1 MDFLEFTRLKH
12 SSHFEDVSAFG
23 NNLTQSWLRTDTADY
38 WRHARMYEP
47 AEILNSKHDGSWLTI
62 GDGRWGLDSIRL
74 KNLGIKKVLCTDI
87 AETFL
92 AKSLQQGLIENY
104 RIEDAENLTLNDD
117 SFDFVFCKESLHH
130 FPRPYLA
137 VYEMLRVAKKAVILV
152 EPNDPILIVSAN
164 KNSIKKYF
172 RKLSLKLDNILKF
185 KNNWLSWKEIT
196 SFQYNDPA
204 WEPSGNYTYSFSK
217 RDLQKVAY
225 GLNLPGYAF
234 KGLNDSY
241 VEGCEFE
248 IADASISRIFLR
260 IQAEI
265 DRKNQLCSE
274 GLAQPDLIMHVIFL
288 DENLLNSCENTFI
301 KSGFT
306 LERLKANPY
315 YSAN

>member
-1 MDFLEFTRLKH
+1 MGFLEFTRIKH
-12 SSHFEDVSAFG
+12 TLHFEDESSFGSA
-23 NNLTQSWLRTDTADY
+23 LTQSWLRTDTADY

-47 AEILNSKHDGSWLTI
+47 AAILNSEHDGSWLTI

-74 KNLGIKKVLCTDI
+74 KNMGIKKVLCTDI

-92 AKSLQQGLIENY
+92 AKSLQQGLIEEY
-104 RIEDAENLTLNDD
+104 KIEDAENLTFSDN

-137 VYEMLRVAKKAVILV
+137 VYEMLRVAKKAIILV
-152 EPNDPILIVSAN
+152 EPNDPILVVSAK
-164 KNSIKKYF
+164 KNSIVNYF
-172 RKLSLKLDNILKF
+172 RKFAFRFGNILEF
-185 KNNWLSWKEIT
+185 RNILQFWKAT
-196 SFQYNDPA
+196 NSFQYNVPA
-204 WEPSGNYTYSFSK
+204 WEPSGNYTYSFST

-248 IADASISRIFLR
+248 IADTAISRIFLR
-260 IQAEI
+260 IQTEI

-288 DENLLNSCENTFI
+288 DKDLLKSCEKTFI
-301 KSGFT
+301 KSGFNF
-306 LERLKANPY
+306 ERLEANPY
-315 YSAN
+315 YGAD